1 MRRAAIVM
9 AAEGGEERAPA
20 QASCRRHGTRAADKL
35 SAWGRQD
42 RPRVDVEA
50 MAPGRKR
57 NGEVKMRVMVIV
69 KANEESEAGALPQ
82 PEMLEAMGAYNNELI
97 AAGVM
102 LDGAGLKASA
112 EGARVSLR
120 NGKAVVTDGPFAE
133 TKELIAG
140 YWVWQ
145 VKSLQDAIDWA
156 KKAPTEGD
164 HAFNLEIRPF
174 FEPEDFAG
182 VASEEMIAQEQGWR
196 AEQAKQAPKASA

>member
-1 MRRAAIVM
+1 
-9 AAEGGEERAPA
+9 
-20 QASCRRHGTRAADKL
+20 
-35 SAWGRQD
+35 
-42 RPRVDVEA
+42 
-50 MAPGRKR
+50 
-57 NGEVKMRVMVIV
+57 MRVMVIV

-140 YWVWQ
+140 YWVWR

-156 KKAPTEGD
+156 KKAPTDGD
-164 HAFNLEIRPF
+164 NAFNLEIRPF
-174 FEPEDFAG
+174 FEPEDLAG